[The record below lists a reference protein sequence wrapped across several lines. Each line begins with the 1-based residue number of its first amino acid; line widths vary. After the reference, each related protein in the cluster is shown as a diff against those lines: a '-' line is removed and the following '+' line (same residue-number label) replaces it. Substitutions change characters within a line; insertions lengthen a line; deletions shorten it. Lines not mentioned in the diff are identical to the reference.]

1 MIDYN
6 NKKIYIT
13 HEPVLIQ
20 RWFILFIQIKTL
32 ALHLMSNYVE
42 IYII

>member
-1 MIDYN
+1 MMDYN
-6 NKKIYIT
+6 HKKIYIT

-20 RWFILFIQIKTL
+20 RWFIFFIQIKTI
-32 ALHLMSNYVE
+32 ALHLMSNDVE

>member
-13 HEPVLIQ
+13 NEPVLIQ
-20 RWFILFIQIKTL
+20 RWFILFIQIKTI
-32 ALHLMSNYVE
+32 ALHLMSNDVE